1 MGRALLIGALAWL
14 LLLGAA
20 LSARVTAPEDVQ
32 PGWAALVYFAA
43 GHVCHQQ
50 DERSFH
56 THGVK
61 WPVCARCAGLY
72 LAAPLGAWLAL
83 GRRRSQQVWLVMLVV
98 AAIPTAVT
106 VLWEWLGGGTPAHWI
121 RLTTALPLGTAVAAT
136 LVGVTH
142 RVD

>member
-1 MGRALLIGALAWL
+1 MARALLIGALAWP

-20 LSARVTAPEDVQ
+20 LSARVTAPANVR
-32 PGWAALVYFAA
+32 PGWTAIVYFAA
-43 GHVCHQQ
+43 GHMCHQQ
-50 DERSFH
+50 DGRSFH

-83 GRRRSQQVWLVMLVV
+83 GRRRSQRAWLVVLAV
-98 AAIPTAVT
+98 AAVPTVVT
-106 VLWEWLGGGTPAHWI
+106 VGWEWLGGAMPAHWI
-121 RLTTALPLGTAVAAT
+121 RFATALPLGTAVAAT

-142 RVD
+142 RID